1 MDLVKIIGT
10 AFIATSLM
18 ACGGGSEGA
27 STTGAPTSGSGTGQT
42 VSKVTLSGL
51 VTFDQV
57 PHKPSGFGLDYN
69 NIVKAPA
76 RGIVVVLMDENNS
89 TLEQTVTDASG
100 QYSFQVDTGR
110 DVKVQARAQLNQP
123 GRWDVKVTDNT
134 LDNALY
140 AMEGSLNSSG
150 TKANQTRNLHAVSGW
165 GGSDYTANRVSAPFA
180 ILDPVYDAI
189 QMVVDVDSNADFP
202 AMEYRWS
209 PDNKPIAGNKELGQ
223 IGTSGF
229 HKDVNAV
236 YLLGDANRDTDE
248 YDPHVILHE
257 WGHYFEH
264 NLARMDSMGG
274 LHSLH
279 EQLDPRLAF
288 SEGFGNGLASII
300 TGDPV
305 YKDSSGR
312 GQGSGFE
319 IDFETLTS
327 SRAGWFNEGSIAA
340 ILYDIYDQDADG
352 SDRMSAGF
360 GPIYHAMTDARMR
373 DAEIFGTIFTFS
385 DALLAQNS
393 VNASDY
399 RLLLEGQKIA
409 SSDAHG
415 AGELNSGTIASSLPV
430 YKTISLN
437 SEPVTVCSVDDAG
450 RFNKLG
456 NREFVYFEIPA
467 TDQFQINVELTS
479 GEGSHDPDFN
489 IWKDGRVVEKLASSR
504 INSEQYTGELS
515 TGAYVAEVYDF
526 YNINGNSDRAGDA
539 CFSFSISGS

>member
-1 MDLVKIIGT
+1 MDLVKIIGA
-10 AFIATSLM
+10 AFIATSLV
-18 ACGGGSEGA
+18 ACGGGGDSA
-27 STTGAPTSGSGTGQT
+27 TTSTAPTSGSNAGQT
-42 VSKVTLSGL
+42 VSKVTLSGQI
-51 VTFDQV
+51 TFDQV
-57 PHKPSGFGLDYN
+57 PHKTSGFGLDYG
-69 NIVKAPA
+69 NIIKAPA

-89 TLEQTVTDASG
+89 TLEQTVTDATG
-100 QYSFQVDTGR
+100 NYTFRVDAGR

-140 AMEGSLNSSG
+140 AMEGSLTSSG
-150 TKANQTRNLHAVSGW
+150 TKVSQTRDLHATSGW
-165 GGSDYTANRVSAPFA
+165 GGSDYTANRVAAPFA

-189 QMVVDVDSNADFP
+189 QMVRDADAEAEFP

-209 PDNKPIAGNKELGQ
+209 PDNQPIAGNRALGQ

-229 HKDVNAV
+229 HKEENAV
-236 YLLGDANRDTDE
+236 YLLGDADRDTDE

-264 NLARMDSMGG
+264 NMARMDSMGG

-288 SEGFGNGLASII
+288 SEGFGNGLATII

-352 SDRMSAGF
+352 ADRMAAGF
-360 GPIYHAMTDARMR
+360 APIYHAMTDTKMR
-373 DAEIFGTIFTFS
+373 DADIFATIFTFS
-385 DALLAQNS
+385 DALLDQNDI
-393 VNASDY
+393 NASDY
-399 RLLLEGQKIA
+399 RLLLEGQNIT
-409 SSDAHG
+409 SSDAQG
-415 AGELNSGTIASSLPV
+415 SGERNSGSIASSLPV
-430 YKTISLN
+430 YKTMN
-437 SEPVTVCSVDDAG
+437 PDGEPVSVCSVDDAG

-456 NREFVYFEIPA
+456 NREFVYFEIPE
-467 TDQFQINVELTS
+467 TDQFQINVELST
-479 GEGSHDPDFN
+479 GDGSHDPDFN
-489 IWKDGRVVEKLASSR
+489 LWQDGQVIEKLSSSR
-504 INSEQYTGELS
+504 VNSEQFSGELS
-515 TGAYVAEVYDF
+515 AGTYVAEIYDF

-539 CFSFSISGS
+539 CFSFTLSRS